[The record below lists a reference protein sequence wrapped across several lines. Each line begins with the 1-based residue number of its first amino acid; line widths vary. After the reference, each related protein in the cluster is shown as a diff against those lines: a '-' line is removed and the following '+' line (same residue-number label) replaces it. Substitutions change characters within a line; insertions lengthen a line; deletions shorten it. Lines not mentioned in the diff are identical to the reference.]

1 MRRLYGIFAML
12 AALLLLTSCELG
24 EGESNVVV
32 GGSGVTELSASIAP
46 SCVVETRNSV
56 TRAREAG
63 IVVRSL
69 IDQVTAKQ
77 MASNFL
83 RIDEDRDSQ
92 NDGLYTFTGNTN
104 KSYKTNWNKAILLE
118 ANVAGTP
125 DNTEGIHYRSV
136 SLEPIQSY
144 SMNIVGEGEERDT
157 THYYHARMVGWYPQN
172 CVLPRTEGVPATA
185 QFEYS
190 AFDAVRI
197 NETIEINGVP
207 TEVVALQFTGLDG
220 ETDLMVSDVCEGQY
234 WHKHTPGNPHLSD
247 IHPIDGS
254 DIYREPFGHRTTDPT
269 YSNYFTYRHYRS
281 AIRLTAFA
289 EKSDQNLM
297 MWGQIEKA
305 IIRNQPTSCKVW
317 LPTEIGQ
324 FGDVYH
330 WGDYDSHPIICTPM
344 FTDSNHPGYNDAASY
359 PIQLEGEA
367 SDDDIYL
374 GYSLIQPKR
383 NVELEIHTS
392 SGVYITTIE
401 AKHKVKDAQ
410 GNETEVDIFEAGY
423 IYNVKLNF
431 QTNGTIGAILERE
444 GNERYYDLSS
454 LHEYQHEDDHTANIA
469 AFKLA
474 NCYIVDAAR
483 VSESENGAQF
493 DGYCFFAKIIG
504 NGKAGILTSGAQTM
518 YPTSEVI
525 HPVSAHLLWESQL
538 GLITDVELKFEYVRF
553 KLPNPNAKG
562 NAVIAVYD
570 EDDNIL
576 WSWHIWITP
585 SPTSQTFSIGSH
597 EIEFLDRNIGATAAT
612 CTGAND
618 ALATYG
624 LYYQWGRKDPSM
636 GPPTYN
642 YSPVNLNTASYY
654 DFASDEKSAAE
665 VVQFAQPSLQNS
677 VENPMYLIMPTSQ
690 TLSYLF
696 NWSHQRYDFLWGYN
710 EATGMTSKTIYD
722 PCPYGYRVPSSEL
735 EDLFTRSEN
744 SGTVGDYGYTV
755 TVDGKKFFF
764 PYAGFKGVDVGLNS
778 LICSWKYVGQKGDY
792 QSSTYCT
799 NTNEVNSLGLSLYMH
814 RSRIYISKADE
825 WTELQVGTYSGNV
838 HIDYTNRRT
847 AAPVRCVKDETIG
860 SISAEITPS
869 TNKLIEDSQ
878 ITLAYKAHS
887 YGSAIETI
895 RIVATYTSTS
905 GEDKEREVRTINN
918 VGKYEVNDSV
928 SYITPND
935 CNETGIVFKLIV
947 QNEHGLL
954 YTDQKTLT
962 KVNIK
967 IGFHSWEDN
976 TNSGVTNSNTN
987 YIVVGQDISY
997 KVLVSANR
1005 EPSSV
1010 KINGVDATREG
1021 STNGSGVSN
1030 TVWKINYSNDTKG
1043 VYNMNV
1049 EVKVDDTTA
1058 SVLTQPVTV
1067 YGLKVGSAATTLDAN
1082 KMYLIRNTNSN
1093 YQSTYCTS
1101 SGTSLAA
1108 NTSQNYYN
1116 LFVVEGGNK
1125 IKSVARNQY
1134 FNGESGTIN
1143 FSGTATTYTISGN
1156 NADKTITTSVRN
1168 NWNTTTYYLRQSS
1181 NTNVSMST
1189 TNNNRS
1195 WNFWVVEYDIP

>member
-1 MRRLYGIFAML
+1 MRRLYGIFTMW

-24 EGESNVVV
+24 EGENNVVV
-32 GGSGVTELSASIAP
+32 GGSGATELSASIAP

-92 NDGLYTFTGNTN
+92 NDGLYTFTGNTTA
-104 KSYKTNWNKAILLE
+104 SYKTNWNKAILLE

-220 ETDLMVSDVCEGQY
+220 ETDLMVSNVQEGQY
-234 WHKHTPGNPHLSD
+234 WHKHTPENPHLSD

-281 AIRLTAFA
+281 AIRVTAFA
-289 EKSDQNLM
+289 EQSPQNLM
-297 MWGQIEKA
+297 MWGQIENV

-330 WGDYDSHPIICTPM
+330 WGDYSDHQIVCTPM

-444 GNERYYDLSS
+444 SNERYYDLSS

-469 AFKLA
+469 SFKLA

-483 VSESENGAQF
+483 VSESENGTQF

-504 NGKAGILTSGAQTM
+504 NGKAGIITSGAQTM

-576 WSWHIWITP
+576 WSWHIWITS
-585 SPTSQTFSIGSH
+585 SPTTQTFSIGSH

-735 EDLFTRSEN
+735 EDLFTRGED

-755 TVDGKKFFF
+755 TVDGKNFFF

-799 NTNEVNSLGLSLYMH
+799 NADETNSSGLSLYMH
-814 RSRIYISKADE
+814 RSRIYISKANE
-825 WTELQVGTYSGNV
+825 WKELQVGTYSGNV

-847 AAPVRCVKDETIG
+847 AAPIRCVKDETIG
-860 SISAEITPS
+860 SISAEIRPS
-869 TNKLIEDSQ
+869 TNKLIDGSQ
-878 ITLAYKAHS
+878 ITLAYNAHS

-895 RIVATYTSTS
+895 RITATYTSTS
-905 GEDKEREVRTINN
+905 GEVKEREVRTINN

-935 CNETGIVFKLIV
+935 CNEAGIVFKLIV

-962 KVNIK
+962 RVNIK
-967 IGFHSWEDN
+967 IGFYSWEDT
-976 TNSGVTNSNTN
+976 TNSEVTNSNTE
-987 YIVVGQDISY
+987 YIVVGQNISY
-997 KVLVSANR
+997 KVLVSADI

-1010 KINGVDATREG
+1010 KIDGVAATREG
-1021 STNGSGVSN
+1021 SVNGSGVSN
-1030 TVWKINYSNDTKG
+1030 TVWYINYSNDTKG
-1043 VYNMNV
+1043 VYDMNV
-1049 EVKVDDTTA
+1049 EVEVDGTTA

-1067 YGLKVGSAATTLDAN
+1067 YGLNVGSAATTLDAN

-1116 LFVVEGGNK
+1116 LFVVEDGNK

-1134 FNGESGTIN
+1134 FNGTTATVN
-1143 FSGTATTYTISGN
+1143 FSGTATTYTISGDAN
-1156 NADKTITTSVRN
+1156 KTITTSVRN
-1168 NWNTTTYYLRQSS
+1168 NWYTTTYYLRQSN
-1181 NTNVSMST
+1181 NTQVSMSS
-1189 TNNNRS
+1189 NNSDCN
-1195 WNFWVVEYDIP
+1195 WNFLVVEYDIP